1 MERWRAVRVIAA
13 RWSGINHV
21 IMNSIKRANISLVI
35 GIACVVSGLAI
46 YVRAF
51 HLHTVYYYNDTV
63 LGAVS
68 SLGRSLGLSGGSAN
82 RAPQSRQLHL
92 YEKNARG
99 FIHSGRFL
107 FFRVPA
113 DTTLAGVARDTI
125 GNTMFYTL
133 DRYREALRT
142 VNGLADGRVAAGTVL
157 LVPAPLPPYVRDPR
171 NTRMPPIART
181 VGIYYSGHTVAR
193 ETIFPLIDKY
203 RGVGINTIVFDVKDI
218 TGIVNYRSTVPLVV
232 KYDTHDKAP
241 IGNIDYLVRFLKDR
255 NIYTVARIALFRDHL
270 LNKRA
275 RELAIR
281 THDGRPWEADSNEL
295 WVDPTNRHVQEYC
308 IALAEE
314 LADKGVDEIQFDYIR
329 FPTHG
334 SLGRAALAH
343 HFGTMSTEDA
353 ITDFLKRAHA
363 RIAAKNARLSIDI
376 FGIVAWGK
384 DVDIRKTGQR
394 IELLAKHCD
403 VISPM
408 LYPSHFN
415 NDFEGFS
422 RPGDNPYYF
431 IFNGCKKVAG
441 LAGGTVIRPW
451 LQAFRWRVSSYNEQY
466 IADQVKASDD
476 AGALG
481 YLFWNASNNYE
492 TVYRALAGN
501 VKGVVSLAPARDRR
515 EMRRAEN
522 EPARKKSQPGPR
534 VPAAEK
540 SVPD

>member
-1 MERWRAVRVIAA
+1 
-13 RWSGINHV
+13 
-21 IMNSIKRANISLVI
+21 MNSIKRANISLVI
-35 GIACVVSGLAI
+35 GIACLVSGLVI
-46 YVRAF
+46 YVHAF
-51 HLHTVYYYNDTV
+51 HLHTVYHYNDTIRGGMAS
-63 LGAVS
+63 LARAV
-68 SLGRSLGLSGGSAN
+68 GFSGGSAG
-82 RAPQSRQLHL
+82 RAPSARQRYL
-92 YEKNARG
+92 YENSPAG
-99 FIHSGRFL
+99 FMHSGRFL
-107 FFRVPA
+107 FYRAPA
-113 DTTLAGVARDTI
+113 DTTLSGVARTAI
-125 GNTMFYTL
+125 GYTMFYTL
-133 DRYREALRT
+133 DRFREALRS
-142 VNGLADGRVAAGTVL
+142 VNGLTGDSVAAGTVL
-157 LVPAPLPPYVRDPR
+157 LVPGPLPPYIRDPR

-181 VGIYYSGHTVAR
+181 VGIYYSGHTIAR

-203 RGVGINTIVFDVKDI
+203 RGAGINTVVFDVKDI
-218 TGIVNYRSTVPLVV
+218 TGIVNYRSNVPLVV

-241 IGNIDYLVRFLKDR
+241 IGNIDHLIRFLKDR

-275 RELAIR
+275 RDLAIR
-281 THDGRPWEADSNEL
+281 THDGRLWEADSNEL
-295 WVDPTNRHVQEYC
+295 WVDPTNRNVQEYC
-308 IALAEE
+308 IGLAEE

-343 HFGTMSTEDA
+343 HFGKMSTEDA
-353 ITDFLKRAHA
+353 ITDFLKRAHT
-363 RIAAKNARLSIDI
+363 RIAAKKARLSIDI

-408 LYPSHFN
+408 LYPSHFS

-441 LAGGTVIRPW
+441 LAGGTAIRPW

-476 AGALG
+476 AGAQG

-492 TVYRALAGN
+492 TVYRALKGN
-501 VKGVVSLAPARDRR
+501 VKGAVSAVTPRNRKEKELS
-515 EMRRAEN
+515 RADSG
-522 EPARKKSQPGPR
+522 PLRKKNQPGPR